1 MGFSRQEYWSGLPFP
16 TPRLICF
23 YTLSSSQLKLIS
35 LLISKV
41 TPPSP
46 GCFIVRFW
54 GVELG
59 TFSEEEPYCA
69 TCVSSRGEVKVTQSC
84 LTLCNL
90 TVYTVH
96 EILQAWI
103 LEWVAVPFST
113 GSSQPRD
120 RTQVSCIAG
129 GFFPSWA
136 TRAAE
141 RLSSN
146 LLPPQIRQ
154 LDSLYFASF
163 SRNSFSLA
171 IKKGHLIFHAFL
183 FISDLFVFISTQFM
197 YRFHKGLIFI

>member
-90 TVYTVH
+90 TDYTVH
-96 EILQAWI
+96 EILQARI
-103 LEWVAVPFST
+103 LEWVAFPFFR
-113 GSSQPRD
+113 GSSQTRD
-120 RTQVSCIAG
+120 WTQVSCFEVR
-129 GFFPSWA
+129 FFTSWA
-136 TRAAE
+136 TGKPKNTGVGS
-141 RLSSN
+141 LS
-146 LLPPQIRQ
+146 LLPWNFLTQRLNPGPPHCRWILYQ
-154 LDSLYFASF
+154 LNYHGSP
-163 SRNSFSLA
+163 RN
-171 IKKGHLIFHAFL
+171 
-183 FISDLFVFISTQFM
+183 
-197 YRFHKGLIFI
+197 